1 MKFLNNSLQSKLFL
15 IFFSLGG
22 GASALLFIVG
32 FMGVASLEDTRT
44 ELLQLQAQSTTK
56 CIDRFNF
63 ERFGDASV
71 FSTNSSFTDSYESWG
86 DDEQRLSLIEILN
99 RYVDAYD
106 SYHLLMLINKKGQL
120 VAINSADK
128 DGKSI
133 EVDSL
138 YERSFAKDVWFER
151 AVQLSK
157 ARIANDPAAG
167 VKAESPDFIEY
178 LAPIYGDNAAGVAI
192 SAPMFNKDGETI
204 GVWCSILNLDVIESI
219 VQDTYKDL
227 KAMGLP
233 ESDLSIVD
241 SKGTLIYQFDPSNA
255 ESNASGRNRDVVFQR
270 NILNDGDESFGAI
283 IREEKGSIASTF
295 NSRRQ
300 NEFSAGFSSCG
311 SVPAFESLGWR
322 VVVQVPSTVAHA
334 YASSLRWLMTG
345 TFTIGLTLLA
355 IASYFTARKIVTPLR
370 EAIIMLTRLR
380 CGDFAR
386 RLPMTRTDELGQMC
400 RGFNLF
406 ADQMQKVI
414 ESAHEKSSAAS
425 ESAIGVSDRL
435 SDACNATSS
444 VSDNMREVAASLSQ
458 MKTTIAE
465 ISKTAANSSNIAEK
479 AANLVEQS
487 NRRILQ
493 LDSAACEIGSVIE
506 LIQEIAEQTNLLALN
521 ATIEAARAGAAGKG
535 FAVVATEV
543 KDLSRQT
550 AQATDDIRNRI
561 TAIQAEARLSIDSMK
576 EIAEVVGQARNS
588 AFMIASA
595 VEEQTVTSASMVER
609 VASTASAAT
618 LVSEGVAH
626 SAQIS
631 REINGTISEIDRLLA
646 MSSQDAA
653 SNPECALIL

>member
-15 IFFSLGG
+15 VFFSLGG

-32 FMGVASLEDTRT
+32 FMGAGSLKDTRT
-44 ELLQLQAQSTTK
+44 ELLQLQAQSTTR

-71 FSTNSSFTDSYESWG
+71 FSTNARFTDSYEDWG
-86 DDEQRLSLIEILN
+86 NDEQRLALIEVLN

-106 SYHLLMLINKKGQL
+106 SYHLLMLVNMKGQL

-128 DGKSI
+128 DGKTI
-133 EVDSL
+133 EVDNL
-138 YERSFAKDVWFER
+138 YERSFAKEAWFER
-151 AVQLSK
+151 AVRLSK
-157 ARIANDPAAG
+157 ARIANDPSAG
-167 VKAESPDFIEY
+167 IKAESPEFIEY
-178 LAPIYGDNAAGVAI
+178 LAPIYGDTAAGVAI
-192 SAPMFNKDGETI
+192 SAPMFNKEGENI
-204 GVWCSILNLDVIESI
+204 GVWCSILNLDSIEGI

-233 ESDLSIVD
+233 ESDLAIINSQ
-241 SKGTLIYQFDPSNA
+241 GTLVYQFDPSI
-255 ESNASGRNRDVVFQR
+255 ASETAGSRNRDVTFQR
-270 NILNDGDESFGAI
+270 NIMSDGDASFGAI
-283 IREEKGSIASTF
+283 LQEEKGAISSTY
-295 NSRRQ
+295 NTRR
-300 NEFSAGFSSCG
+300 NNAYAAGFSSCG
-311 SVPAFESLGWR
+311 NVPGFDSLGWK
-322 VVVQVPSTVAHA
+322 VVVQVPSSVAHA
-334 YASSLRWLMTG
+334 YASSIRWLLTG
-345 TFTIGLTLLA
+345 TFAIGLTLLA
-355 IASYFTARKIVTPLR
+355 IASYFTARKIVMPLR

-414 ESAHEKSSAAS
+414 ETAHEKSSVAS
-425 ESAIGVSDRL
+425 ESALGVSNRL
-435 SDACNATSS
+435 NDACDATSS

-631 REINGTISEIDRLLA
+631 REINGTISDIDRLLA

-653 SNPECALIL
+653 NNPECALIL